1 MLPNSRFLGAALL
14 FAAFGSEALTLG
26 RIRGAALIGQ
36 PLDMAVQVQMD
47 AGDDRDVR
55 CFEAD
60 VFHAD
65 TKQDP
70 SLIRIALEE
79 TAQTQVVSVR
89 IISSA
94 IIDEPVV
101 TLYLRT
107 GCGQNTTRRYV
118 LLADIASEIAEP
130 VTPLIT
136 PAPTTP
142 APPPRKRSPQTPQE
156 GPVTATATTPP
167 AAMRIKAAPA
177 PRLIVRPPVKAAV
190 TPDNSTIANDKL
202 KTVRPEGQ
210 PRLILDSLEV
220 LADRVKLLETAAP
233 AGSSAEAR
241 DMARM
246 QSLEGDVKALL
257 ALAAKNEASLL
268 DLQAKLQ
275 KAESE
280 RFPGTAFFGFIGILM
295 AFLAGLALFWRR
307 QPADQA
313 TPENWSRGSVSAMA
327 GAQRSPEQER
337 PPTPPSA
344 PSVLKTAEI
353 STPPNLPQS
362 SSPALAIDVSH
373 VEMSEWRFNKLKQSG
388 TPKTASATDA
398 DPTSPNQ
405 SQPQAQ
411 REHDK

>member
-26 RIRGAALIGQ
+26 RVRGAALIGQ

-118 LLADIASEIAEP
+118 LLADIASEIAAP

-142 APPPRKRSPQTPQE
+142 PPPRKRSPQTPRE
-156 GPVTATATTPP
+156 GTGAATSSATPP
-167 AAMRIKAAPA
+167 AALRIKAAPA
-177 PRLIVRPPVKAAV
+177 PRPIVRPPVKAAV
-190 TPDNSTIANDKL
+190 APDSSLIANDKS
-202 KTVRPEGQ
+202 KPVRPEGQ

-220 LADRVKLLETAAP
+220 LSDRVKLLESAAP
-233 AGSSAEAR
+233 AGPSEEAR

-280 RFPGTAFFGFIGILM
+280 RLPGVAFFGFIGILI
-295 AFLAGLALFWRR
+295 AFLTGLALFWRR

-313 TPENWSRGSVSAMA
+313 TPENWSRASASAMA
-327 GAQRSPEQER
+327 GAQQSPGQER
-337 PPTPPSA
+337 PPAPPPA
-344 PSVLKTAEI
+344 PPALKTAEI
-353 STPPNLPQS
+353 LTPPNLPQS

-398 DPTSPNQ
+398 SPTSPN
-405 SQPQAQ
+405 PAQAQVQ

>member
-26 RIRGAALIGQ
+26 RVRGAALIGQ

-79 TAQTQVVSVR
+79 TAQAQVVSVR

-118 LLADIASEIAEP
+118 LLADIASEIAAP

-142 APPPRKRSPQTPQE
+142 PPPP
-156 GPVTATATTPP
+156 
-167 AAMRIKAAPA
+167 
-177 PRLIVRPPVKAAV
+177 
-190 TPDNSTIANDKL
+190 
-202 KTVRPEGQ
+202 
-210 PRLILDSLEV
+210 
-220 LADRVKLLETAAP
+220 
-233 AGSSAEAR
+233 
-241 DMARM
+241 
-246 QSLEGDVKALL
+246 
-257 ALAAKNEASLL
+257 
-268 DLQAKLQ
+268 
-275 KAESE
+275 
-280 RFPGTAFFGFIGILM
+280 
-295 AFLAGLALFWRR
+295 
-307 QPADQA
+307 
-313 TPENWSRGSVSAMA
+313 
-327 GAQRSPEQER
+327 
-337 PPTPPSA
+337 
-344 PSVLKTAEI
+344 
-353 STPPNLPQS
+353 
-362 SSPALAIDVSH
+362 
-373 VEMSEWRFNKLKQSG
+373 
-388 TPKTASATDA
+388 
-398 DPTSPNQ
+398 
-405 SQPQAQ
+405 
-411 REHDK
+411 